1 MVYVVVM
8 AGGVGTRF
16 WPKSRKSNP
25 KQFLS
30 LFGETT
36 MIQQTVERLS
46 GFIEPETVVVVTNQD
61 YVDLVKVQLPGVKP
75 SHIIGEPIARNTA
88 PCIASAAALLYKK
101 DPESVMIVL
110 PADHR
115 IGNPKAF
122 KQILHVAIETARTK
136 GSLVTLGIKP
146 HRPET
151 GYGYIQRSAEPDI
164 DDFDLP
170 VFKVQQ
176 FTEKP
181 NAERAV
187 QFLES
192 GDYLWNSG
200 IFIWKTKAILEAFKR
215 QIPEIHKEAEVLE
228 SSDFSKQDFEKF
240 YRACP
245 SVSIDY
251 GIMENAEKVH
261 VVPGDFGWNDV
272 GSWKAVHE
280 LSEKDG
286 DENTSVNTEA
296 LFVNSSGNYVSTKG
310 KKLVAFAGVENIA
323 LVETDDAILVVNL
336 DQAQDVKEV
345 VEELKKNE
353 ETKKYL

>member
-1 MVYVVVM
+1 MVYAVVM

-25 KQFLS
+25 KQFLN

-36 MIQQTVERLS
+36 MIQQTVERLG
-46 GFIEPETVVVVTNQD
+46 GFIEPENVVVVTNED
-61 YVDLVKVQLPGVKP
+61 YVTLVEDQLPGVDP
-75 SHIIGEPIARNTA
+75 SNIIGEPIARNTA
-88 PCIASAAALLYKK
+88 PCIASAAALLHKIN
-101 DPESVMIVL
+101 PESVMVVL

-115 IGNPKAF
+115 IGNPEAF
-122 KQILHVAIETARTK
+122 KKVLRTAVETAKTRE
-136 GSLVTLGIKP
+136 SLVTLGIKP

-151 GYGYIQRSAEPDI
+151 GYGYIQRSAEPEI

-170 VFKVQQ
+170 VFRVQK

-181 NAERAV
+181 DAETAV

-200 IFIWKTKAILEAFKR
+200 IFIWKTSTILEAFKR
-215 QIPEIHKEAEVLE
+215 QIPEIHKEAEALE
-228 SSDFSKQDFEKF
+228 SSAFSEEDIYQF
-240 YRACP
+240 YNACP
-245 SVSIDY
+245 SISIDY

-286 DENTSVNTEA
+286 DGNASVSTET

-345 VEELKKNE
+345 VEKMKNNE
-353 ETKKYL
+353 ETKKFL

>member
-1 MVYVVVM
+1 MVYAVIM

-25 KQFLS
+25 KQFLN

-46 GFIEPETVVVVTNQD
+46 GFVEPENVVVVTNQD
-61 YVDLVKVQLPGVKP
+61 YVDLVKVQLPEVNP

-88 PCIASAAALLYKK
+88 PCIASAAALLHKK
-101 DPESVMIVL
+101 DPESVMVVL

-122 KQILHVAIETARTK
+122 KQVLQAAIETAKTQ

-170 VFKVQQ
+170 VFKVRQ

-181 NAERAV
+181 NAETAV

-192 GDYLWNSG
+192 GEYLWNSG
-200 IFIWKTKAILEAFKR
+200 IFIWKTSAILDAFKR

-228 SSDFSKQDFEKF
+228 SSDFSGQDIDKF

-280 LSEKDG
+280 LSDKDG
-286 DENTSVNTEA
+286 DENVSVNADA

-336 DQAQDVKEV
+336 DQAQDVKDV
-345 VEELKKNE
+345 VEEMKKNE
-353 ETKKYL
+353 KTKKYL